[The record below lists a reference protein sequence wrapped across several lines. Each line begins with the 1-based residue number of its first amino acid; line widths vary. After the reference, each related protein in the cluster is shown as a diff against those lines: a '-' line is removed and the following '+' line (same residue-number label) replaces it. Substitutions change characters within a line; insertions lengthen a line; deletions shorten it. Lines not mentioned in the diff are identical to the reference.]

1 MDPHQSGASGS
12 TVTLGDETIR
22 SGWPISHS
30 STSMNATGG
39 GRSAGSPSGAPLSTH
54 FAIRAISASLSDGSP
69 LNDWMPTSYSMY
81 PGGITPGLSRS
92 AVRFLMARAQGRT
105 SS

>member
-12 TVTLGDETIR
+12 TSTLGDETIR

-39 GRSAGSPSGAPLSTH
+39 GMSAGSPRGAPPSAH
-54 FAIRAISASLSDGSP
+54 AAIVAISASLNDGSF
-69 LNDWMPTSYSMY
+69 LNCWMPMSFSTYQ
-81 PGGITPGLSRS
+81 GGMAPGLSRRP
-92 AVRFLMARAQGRT
+92 VRYLMARAQGRT
-105 SS
+105 SA